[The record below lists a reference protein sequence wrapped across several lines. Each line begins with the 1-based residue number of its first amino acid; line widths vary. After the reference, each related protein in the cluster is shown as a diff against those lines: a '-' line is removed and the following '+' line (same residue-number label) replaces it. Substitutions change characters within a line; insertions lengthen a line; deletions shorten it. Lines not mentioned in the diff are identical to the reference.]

1 MMGVTKMIRIA
12 IVDDHAMVRE
22 GLRAFLQL
30 ANDITIVAEAG
41 TGAEAI
47 ELADTEELDVIL
59 MDLAMPG
66 AVDGISATREIS
78 KRQPQVRIIA
88 LTSFQEKDRMLGVI
102 EAGALSFLQKD
113 VSPED
118 LLSTIRQA
126 AVGRTVLE
134 PAALSALREI
144 RSGEIS
150 GELPVLGR
158 VGVDSGSG
166 GTKASSVGWIEP
178 LTAREQEVLEAMA
191 QGMSNKEVSTALG
204 ISEKTVKVHVSHI
217 LSKLGVY
224 DRTQAI
230 LAASKRGLIQI

>member
-1 MMGVTKMIRIA
+1 MMEAAKMIRIA
-12 IVDDHAMVRE
+12 LVDDHAMVRE

-59 MDLAMPG
+59 MDLVMPG
-66 AVDGISATREIS
+66 AVDGVRATREIS
-78 KRQPQVRIIA
+78 KRHPQIRIIA

-126 AVGRTVLE
+126 AAGRTVLE
-134 PAALSALREI
+134 PAALLALKDS
-144 RSGEIS
+144 RSGELS
-150 GELPVLGR
+150 GESPGESPMR
-158 VGVDSGSG
+158 GGVAAESGS
-166 GTKASSVGWIEP
+166 SLGWMEP
-178 LTAREQEVLEAMA
+178 LTPREQEVLEAMA
-191 QGMSNKEVSTALG
+191 QGMSNKEVSAALG

>member
-1 MMGVTKMIRIA
+1 MPESSKGIRIA

-30 ANDITIVAEAG
+30 AEDIHVVAEAG
-41 TGAEAI
+41 TGLEAI
-47 ELADTEELDVIL
+47 ELAETEDLDVIL
-59 MDLAMPG
+59 MDLVMPG
-66 AVDGISATREIS
+66 SMDGVAATREIS
-78 KRQPQVRIIA
+78 ARHPNIHIVA
-88 LTSFQEKDRMLGVI
+88 LTSFQERDRMLGVI
-102 EAGALSFLQKD
+102 EAGAISFLQKD

-134 PAALSALREI
+134 PAALLALKGGKAFQSERSVPATPSAEAN
-144 RSGEIS
+144 S
-150 GELPVLGR
+150 
-158 VGVDSGSG
+158 
-166 GTKASSVGWIEP
+166 WMEP
-178 LTAREQEVLEAMA
+178 LTHREQEVLEAMA
-191 QGMSNKEVSTALG
+191 QGMSNKEVSSALG

-217 LSKLGVY
+217 LGKLGVY